1 MSSAQASVDES
12 RQHLLPEWVAQD
24 GVMLTWP
31 RPGSEWDRFMPAA
44 GKSFAAIAAAI
55 SRRERVLICSAGP
68 EQEAQIRERIRESGG
83 DNARLLFGHAPA
95 DDTWAR
101 DHGPITVSCGGK
113 LRLLNFRFNGW
124 GKKYPHARDAGIARA
139 LHRQGVFG
147 ATPMDFIEFVLEG
160 GSIET
165 DGRGTL
171 LTTESCL
178 LNPNRNPGLDRAQ
191 IETILADNLGLTHFL
206 WLSHGDLEGDDTDG
220 HIDTLARFADAD
232 TIVYQSCADP
242 LDPHHEPLTQMA
254 AELAAFRN
262 PEGKPYRLVPL
273 PLPAPQYSTG
283 GDRLPAGYAN
293 FLIINGAVLMPAYGD
308 PADAVAQ
315 AALAP
320 CFPDR
325 EVVPVDCR
333 ALIEQYGSL
342 HCVTMQLPRGT
353 L

>member
-1 MSSAQASVDES
+1 MQTSPASLDES
-12 RQHLLPEWVAQD
+12 RPHLLPEWVAQS

-31 RPGSEWDRFMPAA
+31 RPGSDWDRFMPAA
-44 GKSFAAIAAAI
+44 ELSFAAIAAAI
-55 SRRERVLICSAGP
+55 SHREHVLLCVADPDQETRV
-68 EQEAQIRERIRESGG
+68 RERIREAGG
-83 DNARLLFGHAPA
+83 NPRRLVFAYAPA

-101 DHGPITVSCGGK
+101 DHGPITIARGDQ
-113 LRLLNFRFNGW
+113 LQLLNFRFNGW
-124 GKKYPHARDAGIARA
+124 GEKYPHANDAGITRA
-139 LHRQGVFG
+139 LHTQGVFND
-147 ATPMDFIEFVLEG
+147 TPMASVDFVLEG

-165 DGRGTL
+165 DGHGTL

-178 LNPNRNPGLDRAQ
+178 LNPNRNPGLGREQ
-191 IETILADNLGLTHFL
+191 IETLLTDKLGLTRFL

-220 HIDTLARFADAD
+220 HIDTLARFADAG

-242 LDPHHEPLTQMA
+242 RDPHYQPLARMA
-254 AELAAFRN
+254 EELAVFRTH
-262 PEGKPYRLVPL
+262 EGKPYRLVPL
-273 PLPAPQYSTG
+273 PLPAPIHSADG
-283 GDRLPAGYAN
+283 ERLPAGYAN

-308 PADAVAQ
+308 PADAAAQ

-342 HCVTMQLPRGT
+342 HCVTMQLPQGI